1 MQPPPLFLFLYPLYQ
16 QHPSTFLVW
25 LESVTFTSTR
35 ERVLP
40 SHLLVISRQAF
51 FSFPLSW
58 FIRLDVWHAPQ
69 RHKHM
74 EVLFLEGYRCH
85 LRYWKRST
93 QQCWGWSC
101 ECSLLISTPS
111 PIILAI
117 FLFFLQRG
125 SLKRN
130 NSFERKVRVTVYST
144 YHDCKWLYW
153 RKRRVQ
159 STGPL
164 IPSFFIIFFYCQ
176 PADWGEQPR
185 AFGMAVM
192 IIINFNTCY
201 RWRHRSSSKCHIH
214 CSLMPFCCHYM
225 RYEQSG
231 DRLKRGRK
239 KRLEK
244 KRTLIF

>member
-1 MQPPPLFLFLYPLYQ
+1 MLRMEL
-16 QHPSTFLVW
+16 W
-25 LESVTFTSTR
+25 M
-35 ERVLP
+35 LP
-40 SHLLVISRQAF
+40 SL
-51 FSFPLSW
+51 
-58 FIRLDVWHAPQ
+58 
-69 RHKHM
+69 
-74 EVLFLEGYRCH
+74 
-85 LRYWKRST
+85 
-93 QQCWGWSC
+93 
-101 ECSLLISTPS
+101 
-111 PIILAI
+111 PIILTI

-130 NSFERKVRVTVYST
+130 NSFERKVIVTVYST
-144 YHDCKWLYW
+144 YHTCKWLYW
-153 RKRRVQ
+153 RKRRLQ

-176 PADWGEQPR
+176 PGDWGEQPH

-201 RWRHRSSSKCHIH
+201 RWRHRSPSKCHIH
-214 CSLMPFCCHYM
+214 CSLMPFCCHRM

-231 DRLKRGRK
+231 DRLNRRGDVK